1 MTSTTASAPAGSAH
15 GPAPETGAD
24 RPVPAS
30 AAPVRTAGTGRAA
43 GGGATGGA
51 GSAGAVRATARIR
64 AEGDGRGG
72 TVLPLLAGGGPLAL
86 RRTRAER
93 EGWARV
99 TVVGAMSAPLGGDRL
114 RIEAEAAAGA
124 RLLVDAS
131 AATVSLPGRDGRPAH
146 YDVRLTVGA
155 DAELHWL
162 PEPLIAACGSD
173 LRMTTRVVLA
183 PGARLVLREEL
194 VLGRH
199 AEPPGRLRTRLTVT
213 YGGRPLLDQELDVGP
228 GAPPGWDGPA
238 VLGPYRTL
246 GQLLVVPAPE
256 PPPAAALP
264 PLTSLTELAGPG
276 LLLTS
281 AGPRAAF
288 TAAAATLAEASG
300 R

>member
-1 MTSTTASAPAGSAH
+1 MTATAAR
-15 GPAPETGAD
+15 GAD
-24 RPVPAS
+24 TRPP
-30 AAPVRTAGTGRAA
+30 
-43 GGGATGGA
+43 
-51 GSAGAVRATARIR
+51 GAVSATARIR
-64 AEGDGRGG
+64 AVGDGRGG
-72 TVLPLLAGGGPLAL
+72 TSLPLLAGAGPLAP

-124 RLLVDAS
+124 RLVVDAS
-131 AATVSLPGRDGRPAH
+131 AATVSLPGRDGRPAQ

-162 PEPLIAACGSD
+162 PEPVIAARGSD
-173 LRMTTRVVLA
+173 LRMTTRVTLA

-199 AEPPGRLRTRLTVT
+199 AEAPGRLGTRLTVI
-213 YGGRPLLDQELDVGP
+213 YGGRPLLDQALDVGP

-246 GQLLVVPAPE
+246 GQLLVVPAPD
-256 PPPAAALP
+256 PPPGPALP

-276 LLLTS
+276 VLLTS

-288 TAAAATLAEASG
+288 TVVADTLTRAAT